1 MDVEMKSVTAVT
13 GFAKV
18 ICPYSCSER
27 EIYLA
32 QSGLRVDQYFYTV
45 PIAALYFPE

>member
-1 MDVEMKSVTAVT
+1 MKSVTAMP

-18 ICPYSCSER
+18 ICPYSCSGR

-32 QSGLRVDQYFYTV
+32 QSGLRVEQHFNTV
-45 PIAALYFPE
+45 PMAVLYFPE